1 MTTGCHSKLTALR
14 QSAQPASHAPVLLGV
29 RGGGGRLCQ
38 GVPRGPATGLEI
50 PDPRRH
56 LAGPPRKLGRPF
68 HTQIGS
74 TIPDLA
80 ARFLFGCDLDHRRCA
95 VRCLSCRHV
104 PEFGRGED
112 VSSFGSSS
120 AVYFGGMAQECVRW
134 LPGRI
139 GPGLAADP
147 GSVTCGPFRPDLGRL
162 GWRPRGA
169 TRASSC
175 ASSRRRTWGT
185 RS

>member
-1 MTTGCHSKLTALR
+1 MSFKTHRPPTVGS
-14 QSAQPASHAPVLLGV
+14 ASHAPVLLGV

-50 PDPRRH
+50 PDPRRQ

-162 GWRPRGA
+162 RLA
-169 TRASSC
+169 ASGRYARLIVRFVS
-175 ASSRRRTWGT
+175 APHLGHT
-185 RS
+185 